1 MARDALNVHVYTFGG
16 TPATEDLFHNA
27 AAKFY
32 SPLLDV
38 KPTVIKRRTRGT
50 ILEGALNKNRD
61 INVLEKEGIDINDQD
76 KKDNAIQKLG
86 LTTGAKIQKVVQK
99 RRMVV

>member
-1 MARDALNVHVYTFGG
+1 MARDALNVLVYTFGG

-38 KPTVIKRRTRGT
+38 KPTVIQQRTRGA
-50 ILEGALNKNRD
+50 ILEEVLNNNTD
-61 INVLEKEGIDINDQD
+61 INVLGKEGIDIVNQYEE
-76 KKDNAIQKLG
+76 DNALHKLG
-86 LTTGAKIQKVVQK
+86 LITAALYKKQG
-99 RRMVV
+99 